1 MTIAQIPDVLHL
13 LAPHLDTYDL
23 VACLQVNTLWN
34 SIFIAHL
41 WRTIDDS
48 QRPWGKLL
56 AQVADP
62 VPSFCHPQEQIAQL
76 VERVPER
83 LLNLFVK
90 YGHHIRRLV
99 IRRPHTVELCLR
111 ARLVAQRVRRQQI
124 VDQAGAQ
131 SPSLASSIDHI
142 TLSPVCAGDNKEII
156 PCEGITVLR
165 LAFLDPVLTFLKRLD
180 RADSFETPYLKA
192 LSATLRRN
200 QQELESTLIG
210 VHPCLFYQEH
220 DAEVSKLHMV
230 SLARSCWQL
239 VLNNPLLQELDMGPF
254 GAHEN
259 AFMISGGFLKATLAS
274 HKRLRAVRI
283 GVERTTDFLVRLPT
297 TLPHLKM
304 LWYYDKSP
312 AGLDALVEAVAKAH
326 GSGVQDGRKEVTG
339 GVTSDSDG
347 TERMPN
353 LRLLDIVAP
362 TQPRHLRAIFTSF
375 PDLVMLS
382 IREIS
387 PENNGVGRGST
398 AVTNAAWDRTAP
410 TLAPEQ
416 ATSLREL
423 HVGRWDCPPT
433 ILSSINIHFNS
444 VTRLNLQ
451 LISGYRNLLDLLR
464 TFPVLQELQLKK
476 VHDIAEE
483 AEVNYTIEPSFP
495 TLKSIRLAKAAFRT
509 AQSLNGLLSILPNL
523 TEANLYTVYS
533 ETLAIIV
540 EHCAQ
545 IEILEFTT
553 KSQHT
558 SQLGHLLTSC
568 TNLKSCVGPGLQIP
582 YTDVLDTPW
591 VCRNLQKLDCVITG
605 TPHLTED
612 EQNSINY
619 IRNHLSQN
627 ITFPPTFDMPRIA
640 KWDPSYTDEDTW
652 DMWHADEK
660 SAFRKFTALKSVL
673 CDVFECVT
681 KHTALDTVQQDR
693 TTLSSCTRTLWT
705 SSKRGR
711 PSPSPGAT
719 SAGTS
724 HTVYQNPQLPSLS
737 YTQSWSTETRT
748 TWPRDMNGHNI
759 LILTT
764 KPDLQVG
771 MFIAELKNSLSLPK
785 IGHDAGN
792 AGGFKA

>member
-1 MTIAQIPDVLHL
+1 MTIVQIPDVLHL

-41 WRTIDDS
+41 WRSIDDS

-111 ARLVAQRVRRQQI
+111 ARSVAQRVRRQQI
-124 VDQAGAQ
+124 GDQAGAQ

-142 TLSPVCAGDNKEII
+142 TLSPVCAGDNKEIL
-156 PCEGITVLR
+156 PCVGITVLR

-180 RADSFETPYLKA
+180 RADSSETPYLKA

-259 AFMISGGFLKATLAS
+259 AFMVSGGILKATLAS

-312 AGLDALVEAVAKAH
+312 AGFDALVEAVAKAH
-326 GSGVQDGRKEVTG
+326 GSGVQDGRKEITG
-339 GVTSDSDG
+339 GVTSNSDG

-375 PDLVMLS
+375 PDLAMLS

-398 AVTNAAWDRTAP
+398 AVTNAAWDKAGP
-410 TLAPEQ
+410 TSAPEQ

-509 AQSLNGLLSILPNL
+509 PQSLNGLLSILPNL

-605 TPHLTED
+605 TPYLTED

-619 IRNHLSQN
+619 LRNHLSQN

-673 CDVFECVT
+673 CDVFDCVT

-711 PSPSPGAT
+711 PVSSMGRPLKAT
-719 SAGTS
+719 SR
-724 HTVYQNPQLPSLS
+724 VLS
-737 YTQSWSTETRT
+737 ENQARW
-748 TWPRDMNGHNI
+748 
-759 LILTT
+759 
-764 KPDLQVG
+764 
-771 MFIAELKNSLSLPK
+771 F
-785 IGHDAGN
+785 
-792 AGGFKA
+792 